1 MSLLKWKE
9 KLLSVLSRPPAV
21 EEPMWKHTSMRIG
34 GPAEI
39 MAFPQSINE
48 LRIVLELAAVNNVP
62 LFVIGQGTNL
72 LVKDGGVRGIVLN
85 LVDMSYYS
93 YFEKSSIRAG
103 ASVKLTYLVKE
114 AIRFGLRGLEFAS
127 GIPGSLGGAIYMN
140 AGAYNKSIGQLVS
153 RIKLMDYEG
162 NFFERTG
169 SELVFG
175 YRWSSLQEEKLIIL
189 EGVLDLI
196 PGEREEI
203 RRYAEQILQ
212 ERQEKH
218 PNFPSAGSFFRNPPG
233 KTAGYLI
240 EKAGAKGFA
249 VGDAQVSMQHGNFI
263 INKGE
268 ATAEDVLNLMEMV
281 KEKVKSV
288 MNVELEPEVR
298 IIGENCTKQE
308 RD

>member
-1 MSLLKWKE
+1 MKWKE
-9 KLLSVLSRPPAV
+9 KLFSVLTRPPVV
-21 EEPMWKHTSMRIG
+21 EEPMRKHTSIRIG

-39 MAFPQSINE
+39 MVFPQSINE
-48 LRIVLELAAVNNVP
+48 LRNVLELAAINNVP

-85 LVDMSYYS
+85 LLDMSHYS
-93 YFEKSSIRAG
+93 YFEESSIRAG
-103 ASVKLTYLVKE
+103 AAVKLTYLAKE
-114 AIRFGLRGLEFAS
+114 AIRIGLKGLEFAS

-140 AGAYNKSIGQLVS
+140 AGAYDNSIGQLVS

-169 SELVFG
+169 AEISFG
-175 YRWSSLQEEKLIIL
+175 YRWSSLQEERLIIL

-196 PGEREEI
+196 SGDKEEI
-203 RRYAEQILQ
+203 CRYAEQILQ

-233 KTAGYLI
+233 KAAGYLI

-249 VGDAQVSMQHGNFI
+249 VGDAQVSMKHGNFI
-263 INKGE
+263 VNKGE

-288 MNVELEPEVR
+288 MKVELEPEVR
-298 IIGENCTKQE
+298 IIGEKRTKQE